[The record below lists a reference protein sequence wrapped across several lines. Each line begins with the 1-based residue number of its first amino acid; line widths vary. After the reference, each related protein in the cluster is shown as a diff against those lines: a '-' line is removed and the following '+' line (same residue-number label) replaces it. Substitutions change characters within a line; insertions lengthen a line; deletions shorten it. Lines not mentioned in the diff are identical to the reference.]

1 MRKLIL
7 KLCAICFALIFSGC
21 ANFGPKDT
29 PLSHWTSEAN
39 QEAGEKF
46 SGNRSNELLV
56 LMAFSGGGTRAASFS
71 YGTLKELAATK
82 VLTENGENS
91 LLHEVDVIS
100 SVSGGSFTST
110 YYGLRGDQIFEDFEE
125 RFLRKNVE
133 GTLIGKVLNPFNWI
147 PLMSSSYGKSDLAA
161 SYYDKI
167 LFDNAT
173 FSDLDRPDAP
183 VVVINATDLSTG
195 IRIPFTRHVFGM
207 LCQDFD
213 QYPLSRAVTAS
224 SAVPVV
230 FSPLTLQNFAGSCGY
245 ESPVWVEDAIEN
257 DQSSFRKLE
266 AVVLEDYMDAKKR
279 PWLHLVDGG
288 ISDNLGLRTY
298 YNTVSLI
305 GDPHLA
311 FSELNHP
318 NVRHVLVILVNS
330 HTKPKTDWA
339 MRKKSPS
346 IPQVIGSMSS
356 AQISRYSADTL
367 FMVRKAFKKWAK
379 AASTPEHPVT
389 MNFVDVSFDEVK
401 DETERQLLNNIG
413 TSFHLKDEEVDHLIA
428 AAGKVLR
435 ESPEFQTFLA
445 LNKAGVGE

>member
-1 MRKLIL
+1 MKNLIL
-7 KLCAICFALIFSGC
+7 KLCAVCLALIISGC
-21 ANFGPKDT
+21 ANLGPKDK
-29 PLSHWTSEAN
+29 PLSHWTSDAN
-39 QEAGEKF
+39 QKVKERFA
-46 SGNRSNELLV
+46 GNRSKELLV

-71 YGTLKELAATK
+71 YGTLKELAAIK
-82 VLTENGENS
+82 VTTENGEKS

-100 SVSGGSFTST
+100 SVSGGSFTSA
-110 YYGLRGDQIFEDFEE
+110 YYGLRGDQIFEDFED

-161 SYYDKI
+161 GYYDKI

-173 FSDLDRPDAP
+173 FSDFNKLGAP
-183 VVVINATDLSTG
+183 VVVINSTDLGTG
-195 IRIPFTRHVFGM
+195 IRIPFTHHVFGI
-207 LCQDFD
+207 LCADFD
-213 QYPLSRAVTAS
+213 QYPVSRAVTAS

-230 FSPLTLQNFAGSCGY
+230 FSPITLQNFAGSCGY
-245 ESPVWVEDAIEN
+245 EPPAWMKDAIN
-257 DQSSFRKLE
+257 DGQTSYRKLE
-266 AVVLEDYMDAKKR
+266 AIGLEEYFDGKKR

-318 NVRHVLVILVNS
+318 DVRQVLVILVNS
-330 HTKPKTDWA
+330 HTKPKADWA
-339 MRKKSPS
+339 MKKKSPS

-356 AQISRYSADTL
+356 AQISRYSIDTL
-367 FMVRKAFKKWAK
+367 YVVRKAFKNWAK
-379 AASTPEHPVT
+379 EASTPERLVT
-389 MNFVDVSFDEVK
+389 MNFVDVSFDQVK
-401 DETERQLLNNIG
+401 DEAERQLLNDIG
-413 TSFHLKDEEVDHLIA
+413 TSFHLKDEEVDLLIS

-435 ESPEFQTFLA
+435 ESPEFQAFLQR
-445 LNKAGVGE
+445 NRDSVHE